1 MQVEKLKK
9 NSLGSKMLIHSLF
22 VFLIVIQFGSLELYA
37 QKLSTV
43 RMTVETRYDN
53 LDWGRER
60 NRIQAALRTW
70 LTVDLGKSYSLVT
83 HLSSGSRFQSRWST
97 ATNFDGKL
105 DTEFMDMYV
114 RQLFVQLE
122 RGSWRYQ
129 LGVIPP
135 IKNVASRTGLEP
147 SGWVDGA
154 RIVYKPKS
162 TLSIETVV
170 GGISRLNEPNAFTR
184 KKTANFAELEI
195 NYDVNEELGV
205 DASTEILDKNT
216 YQRLEFNYDK
226 GRGFPTLLAE
236 GMYNV
241 SNGTWATGISAQQ
254 DLNEFMS
261 NRTNSGLRVRLFYAY
276 IDENIGL
283 RGTLSDDFYAYG
295 HSFTVEAE
303 GPLWRKAQLNWFA
316 RQIFMSPSRT
326 SIGIRTNIKFPP

>member
-1 MQVEKLKK
+1 MIYKK
-9 NSLGSKMLIHSLF
+9 YGLLSLLILLLSAAA
-22 VFLIVIQFGSLELYA
+22 SNA
-37 QKLSTV
+37 QKVSSM
-43 RMTVETRYDN
+43 RMTVESRYDN
-53 LDWGRER
+53 LDWGKQR
-60 NRIQAALRTW
+60 NRLQAAIRTW
-70 LTVDLGKSYSLVT
+70 VNMDLGNSFSLVT
-83 HLSSGSRFQSRWST
+83 HVSSGSRFQSRWST

-105 DTEFMDMYV
+105 DTEFMDLYV
-114 RQLFVQLE
+114 RQLYLQLDK
-122 RGSWRYQ
+122 GKWRYQ

-154 RIVYKPKS
+154 RMVFKPQS
-162 TLSIETVV
+162 NLSIETVI

-195 NYDVNEELGV
+195 NYDMNEALGV
-205 DASTEILDKNT
+205 DASTEVLDQNA

-226 GRGFPTLLAE
+226 GRQFPSLLVE

-241 SNGTWATGISAQQ
+241 TNHTWATGLSAQQ
-254 DLNEFMS
+254 DFNEFIQG
-261 NRTNSGLRVRLFYAY
+261 RTNSGVRLRLFYAY
-276 IDENIGL
+276 VDENIGL

-326 SIGIRTNIKFPP
+326 SIGIRSNVKFPP

>member
-1 MQVEKLKK
+1 MLKRC
-9 NSLGSKMLIHSLF
+9 LILTVF
-22 VFLIVIQFGSLELYA
+22 VFPLAATGLFA
-37 QKLSTV
+37 QKLTSMRV
-43 RMTVETRYDN
+43 TVESRYDN
-53 LDWGRER
+53 REWGRER
-60 NRIQAALRTW
+60 NRLQAALRTW
-70 LTVDLGKSYSLVT
+70 VALDLGKSYSLVT
-83 HLSSGSRFQSRWST
+83 HISSGSRFQSRWST

-105 DTEFMDMYV
+105 EDTFMDLNV
-114 RQLFVQLE
+114 RQLYVQLE
-122 RGSWRYQ
+122 KGSWRYQ
-129 LGVIPP
+129 FGVIPP

-154 RIVYKPKS
+154 RVVYKQKP

-195 NYDVNEELGV
+195 NYDLSEAVGI
-205 DASTEILDKNT
+205 DASTEVLEKNA

-226 GRGFPTLLAE
+226 GSRFPVILAE

-241 SNGTWATGISAQQ
+241 TNGTWATGISAQQ
-254 DLNEFMS
+254 DFNEFIKG
-261 NRTNSGLRVRLFYAY
+261 RTNSGLRVRLFYAY
-276 IDENIGL
+276 IDEQIGL

-295 HSFTVEAE
+295 HSFTIETE

-326 SIGIRTNIKFPP
+326 SIGLRSNIKFPP